1 MSKNQLMV
9 KYGKER
15 NSFSRYTGKRK
26 KRTKFLKLFSSSEIQ
41 KVLAD

>member
-26 KRTKFLKLFSSSEIQ
+26 KHTKFLKLFSSSEIQ